1 MRPSLRS
8 LETASSSAAKPS
20 TPAPSTAIEAG
31 FIAPTSR
38 RITRSGGT
46 RASCST
52 GGRPKPNSSV
62 KPTPTPKSAGQAP
75 GGGSTASTRPES
87 SQTKT

>member
-1 MRPSLRS
+1 LRS
-8 LETASSSAAKPS
+8 LETASSNAAKPS
-20 TPAPSTAIEAG
+20 APAPRTASDAG

-62 KPTPTPKSAGQAP
+62 KPTPAPNSAGQMP
-75 GGGSTASTRPES
+75 GGGSTASTSPAS